1 MPSFDV
7 LDNIN
12 HANLK
17 VKFEFGEEHGNAV
30 NHTVVFATEFDAL
43 QREYPIYFKQDDN
56 NKYYA
61 VVLLGLDKDE
71 NLFLNQQS
79 WNADYIPAVQMRGP
93 FALEIPQQDPASNEA
108 VDPIVR
114 IDVTDSRVGS
124 EHGHDLFL
132 PMGGHAPYLEESIKT
147 LQRIHV
153 GAQANDDFFS
163 KLASFNLIEAITVQA
178 NYGDTLS
185 YTIPD
190 MFTINKTKLAE
201 LSGDQLFELNQL
213 GLLEHCFAVLSSN
226 ANMSRLINM
235 KMRTLSI

>member
-7 LDNIN
+7 LDNVN
-12 HANLK
+12 HADLK
-17 VKFEFGEEHGNAV
+17 VKFEFGKDHGNAV

-43 QREYPIYFKQDDN
+43 QREYPIYFKRDDN

-71 NLFLNQQS
+71 NLFLDQQN

-93 FALEIPQQDPASNEA
+93 FALEIPQQDPTSNEP

-114 IDVTDSRVGS
+114 IDVSDSRVGNDQ
-124 EHGHDLFL
+124 GLDLFL
-132 PMGGHAPYLEESIKT
+132 PMGGHAPYLEQSINALK
-147 LQRIHV
+147 RIHI
-153 GAQANDDFFS
+153 GAQINDDFFS
-163 KLASFNLIEAITVQA
+163 KLESFGLIEEITVQA
-178 NYGDTLS
+178 DYGDTLK

-190 MFTINKTKLAE
+190 MFTVSKTKLAE
-201 LSGDQLFELNQL
+201 LNGDELLELNKL

-226 ANMSRLINM
+226 ANMSRLVNM
-235 KMRTLSI
+235 KMRALNV